1 MILDL
6 HPVHTRRDL
15 SRFLDV
21 AWRVNGGDP
30 CWVPPLRLAVKASLS
45 DKHPFWRRNE
55 RKLWVALDGDGLPV
69 GRIAAI
75 LNRDHREHWQDA
87 TGFWGFFESVER
99 PEVSQTLLAAAEQW
113 LRERGSTVAVGP
125 VNPGPH
131 YEMGVLTSG
140 FEVPPYLMLTHN
152 PPYYPALLEAAGY
165 AKAVDLFAWWL
176 PKETLA
182 LDGKVRRVGEALKR
196 RYGLTVRGGDGQRF
210 AREAA
215 IIERLYNA
223 SMLGQWGFTPIDSVE
238 FAALAADMKRI
249 LDPDLVLF
257 VEHKG
262 EPVGFLLALP
272 NLNEV
277 LVRIRDGRL
286 FPRGLWTLLRH
297 RKSVRSVR
305 VILAG
310 MLPEWQR
317 RGVGSLLYTEI
328 GRRVVGNGYDGAE
341 LSWVLE
347 DNVLMNRAAELLGA
361 RVHKTW
367 RVYRKGLASGGL
379 L

>member
-1 MILDL
+1 
-6 HPVHTRRDL
+6 
-15 SRFLDV
+15 
-21 AWRVNGGDP
+21 
-30 CWVPPLRLAVKASLS
+30 
-45 DKHPFWRRNE
+45 
-55 RKLWVALDGDGLPV
+55 
-69 GRIAAI
+69 
-75 LNRDHREHWQDA
+75 
-87 TGFWGFFESVER
+87 
-99 PEVSQTLLAAAEQW
+99 
-113 LRERGSTVAVGP
+113 
-125 VNPGPH
+125 
-131 YEMGVLTSG
+131 
-140 FEVPPYLMLTHN
+140 
-152 PPYYPALLEAAGY
+152 
-165 AKAVDLFAWWL
+165 
-176 PKETLA
+176 
-182 LDGKVRRVGEALKR
+182 
-196 RYGLTVRGGDGQRF
+196 
-210 AREAA
+210 
-215 IIERLYNA
+215 
-223 SMLGQWGFTPIDSVE
+223 
-238 FAALAADMKRI
+238 MKRI

-257 VEHKG
+257 VEHEG